1 MHRRKSKKILFY
13 LFLLLFVG
21 SINNIQ
27 LNKLE
32 FNKIEKISISG
43 LEGKENRT
51 LLKNLNK
58 LNLENIFFISDQEIG
73 KIIEKNS
80 LVENYSIFKKYPS
93 SLKIQIKKTN
103 LLARINK
110 NGEIFI
116 VGSNGKLIK
125 NKKLDKYLP
134 YIFGK
139 PNIENFL
146 QFKSIIDKSKISY
159 DKIKNLYYFPSN
171 RWDLQ
176 LKNSIVIKLSKNNL
190 KKKLDHAF
198 VFIDDNQNI
207 DFKIIDMRVNNQI
220 IVND

>member
-80 LVENYSIFKKYPS
+80 LVENYSIFKEYPS

-103 LLARINK
+103 LLARINI
-110 NGEIFI
+110 NGKIFI
-116 VGSNGKLIK
+116 VGSNGKLIQ

-159 DKIKNLYYFPSN
+159 DKIKNLYYFSSN

-176 LKNSIVIKLSKNNL
+176 LKNNIVIKLSKNNL

>member
-1 MHRRKSKKILFY
+1 MHQRKSKKILFY

-27 LNKLE
+27 LNKFE
-32 FNKIEKISISG
+32 FNKIKKISILG
-43 LEGKENRT
+43 LDEKENET

-58 LNLENIFFISDQEIG
+58 LNLENIFFMSAQEIG

-110 NGEIFI
+110 NGKVFI
-116 VGSNGKLIK
+116 VGSNGKLIQ
-125 NKKLDKYLP
+125 NKKTDKYLP

-146 QFKSIIDKSKISY
+146 QFKSILDKSKFSY
-159 DKIKNLYYFPSN
+159 DEIKNLYYFPSN

-176 LKNSIVIKLSKNNL
+176 LKNNIVIKLSKDNL
-190 KKKLDHAF
+190 KKKLDHAS
-198 VFIDDNQNI
+198 VFMDDNQNI
-207 DFKIIDMRVNNQI
+207 YFKIIDMRVNNQI

>member
-1 MHRRKSKKILFY
+1 MHQRKSKKILFY
-13 LFLLLFVG
+13 FFLLLFVG

-27 LNKLE
+27 LNKFE
-32 FNKIEKISISG
+32 FNKIKKISVSG
-43 LEGKENRT
+43 LEKKEKEI

-58 LNLENIFFISDQEIG
+58 LSLDNIFFISAQEIG
-73 KIIEKNS
+73 NIIEKNS

>member
-1 MHRRKSKKILFY
+1 MHQRKSKKILFY
-13 LFLLLFVG
+13 FFLLLFVG

-27 LNKLE
+27 LNKFE
-32 FNKIEKISISG
+32 FNKIKKISVSG
-43 LEGKENRT
+43 LEKKEKEI

-58 LNLENIFFISDQEIG
+58 LSLDNIFFISAQEIG
-73 KIIEKNS
+73 NIIEKNS

-110 NGEIFI
+110 NDKIFI
-116 VGSNGKLIK
+116 VGSNGKLIQ

>member
-1 MHRRKSKKILFY
+1 MRI
-13 LFLLLFVG
+13 
-21 SINNIQ
+21 
-27 LNKLE
+27 
-32 FNKIEKISISG
+32 
-43 LEGKENRT
+43 
-51 LLKNLNK
+51 LKNLNK
-58 LNLENIFFISDQEIG
+58 LNLENIFFMSAQEID

-110 NGEIFI
+110 NDKIFI
-116 VGSNGKLIK
+116 VGSNGKLIQ

-139 PNIENFL
+139 PTIENFL
-146 QFKSIIDKSKISY
+146 HFKSILDKSKISY
-159 DKIKNLYYFPSN
+159 DEIKNLYYFPSN

-176 LKNSIVIKLSKNNL
+176 LKNNIVIKLSKNNL
-190 KKKLDHAF
+190 KKKLDQAS